1 MPIAIGFLELST
13 SPFPSLAFRLCPA
26 ASGVSLSSGSCLGY
40 VREKN
45 VRLKNRFT
53 AVSVSKIKQ
62 PGMHHDGGGLYLQ
75 VTVGAGNV
83 INRSWTFRFMLDG
96 KARKMGLGSAD
107 LVSLAEARERAMG
120 ARRAVRIEHV
130 DPIEARRA
138 ARQTERAVAARA
150 MTFQRCA
157 EAYIAAHEASWT
169 NARHR
174 QQWPETLQ
182 AYAYPV
188 LGPLPVASI
197 DTALVM
203 KVIEPL
209 WATKQETAARLRA
222 RIERVLDWATV
233 SGYRQGENPARLK
246 GHLDH
251 LLAKRN
257 KTRTVRHLAAM
268 PPSELPG
275 FMDALRQRAGTADRA
290 LEFCVL
296 TAARTGEVLGARW
309 AEIDLAARLWT
320 IPVARMKSARE
331 HRVPLSDRAVAIL
344 AGLPRNGDCVFEGHR
359 DHRALL
365 TVLHRMGRRD
375 LTVHGF
381 RATFKT
387 WASEQ
392 TAFPSDVIEA
402 ALAHVVGDKVERA
415 YARGDLLQKRIR
427 LLAEWAAYCA
437 SPAPVIGDVVPL
449 RRRI

>member
-1 MPIAIGFLELST
+1 MRKANRLTAI
-13 SPFPSLAFRLCPA
+13 
-26 ASGVSLSSGSCLGY
+26 
-40 VREKN
+40 
-45 VRLKNRFT
+45 
-53 AVSVSKIKQ
+53 SVSKLTT
-62 PGMHHDGGGLYLQ
+62 PGLHHDGNGLYLQ
-75 VTVGAGNV
+75 VTKGADG
-83 INRSWTFRFMLDG
+83 ITNRSWVLRYMLDG
-96 KARKMGLGSAD
+96 RPRKMGLGPAQ
-107 LVSLAEARERAMG
+107 LVPLAEARERSLQ
-120 ARRAVRIEHV
+120 ARKAARVEHV

-138 ARQTERAVAARA
+138 AWQAARA
-150 MTFQRCA
+150 AAARSMTFQQFA
-157 EAYIAAHEASWT
+157 EAYIAAHQSGWT

-182 AYAYPV
+182 AYAFPAI
-188 LGPLPVASI
+188 GALPVASI

-209 WATKQETAARLRA
+209 WGTKQETAARLRA

-257 KTRTVRHLAAM
+257 KARTVRHLAAM
-268 PPSELPG
+268 PHGALPG
-275 FMDALRQRAGTADRA
+275 FMGALRQREGTADRA

-309 AEIDLAARLWT
+309 GELDLAAKLWT
-320 IPVARMKSARE
+320 VPAARMKAARE

-344 AGLPRNGDCVFEGHR
+344 AGLPRNGEYIFEGHR
-359 DHRALL
+359 AHMAMLK
-365 TVLHRMGRRD
+365 VLQRMGRGD

-392 TAFPSDVIEA
+392 TAFPSDVVEA

-415 YARGDLLQKRIR
+415 YTRGDLFDKRRR
-427 LLAEWAAYCA
+427 LMAEWSSYCGSMPAASA
-437 SPAPVIGDVVPL
+437 DVVPL
-449 RRRI
+449 RGRTA